1 MSATHEVMESYLK
14 TTSISQQQ
22 IDSYNRFITTGLN
35 KIVEAQSLIEPDVS
49 NFAIKLGSIRLEQ
62 PIIIES
68 DSSTKRILPNEALAR
83 NLTYAAPMYLTYVP
97 VISGIEKADAMGEAY
112 VGELPVMVK
121 SNLCYTKNMTEQQL
135 VKEGE
140 DPDDPGG
147 YFIIKGTERV
157 LVGIEDLAPNR
168 MITTKEKVGIVVK
181 VFSTTVNFRARCSIT
196 RDDYGM
202 YTVLFPTLNK
212 GISLSLILRSLGMD
226 QKSVLALTE
235 DNFARNDLM
244 LNMEVGKNY
253 MEMQPKDAI
262 IELGR
267 ITAPNQAMAYQ
278 EKRAETQ
285 LDTYILPHLGTSPE
299 VRKEKAAY
307 LIRMASRTSMV
318 ANGTVKPDDKDHYAN
333 KRVKLAGDLLEELFN
348 TAFKAFIKDIKYHV
362 ERTTARGRR

>member
-68 DSSTKRILPNEALAR
+68 DSSTKRVLPNEALAR

-168 MITTKEKVGIVVK
+168 MITTKEKAGIVVK

-235 DNFARNDLM
+235 DKCARNDLM

-267 ITAPNQAMAYQ
+267 ITA
-278 EKRAETQ
+278 
-285 LDTYILPHLGTSPE
+285 
-299 VRKEKAAY
+299 
-307 LIRMASRTSMV
+307 
-318 ANGTVKPDDKDHYAN
+318 
-333 KRVKLAGDLLEELFN
+333 
-348 TAFKAFIKDIKYHV
+348 
-362 ERTTARGRR
+362 